1 MESAAL
7 LPVVYEKTL
16 LFRPKNLT
24 NVFVNPAF
32 GQYDYTALGVQ

>member
-16 LFRPKNLT
+16 LVRPKNLT
-24 NVFVNPAF
+24 NVFVNPAY
-32 GQYDYTALGVQ
+32 GMYDYTQLGLQ